1 MLEPTLYIAGY
12 TINTFAFFLWIT
24 IAAGAGI
31 VLLRAPD
38 RKRGY
43 HVDALL
49 VAFFGA
55 LVLGRVGHVLLNW
68 AHFQFNIGEIT
79 QIERGGLDWHGA
91 VVGAFMGLWLMSRW
105 RGIELSLVLDRLALI
120 VPLMAMAAWAGCIA
134 ADCAY
139 GAEVDTLAHYPPITV
154 WEAEDLYGIYLPR
167 FNPQLLG
174 IISGGVLFIAALG
187 IAWLGWFTGKR
198 IWLILLLLS
207 IVMFVLGFL
216 RGDYA
221 VIIAGL
227 RLDQWFD
234 SAVALWSITML
245 LRSHAMVGQSRH
257 M

>member
-1 MLEPTLYIAGY
+1 MLESTLNIAGY
-12 TINTFAFFLWIT
+12 TVNTFAFFLWIA
-24 IAAGAGI
+24 IAAGMGFALLRVPGGNRGQYAD
-31 VLLRAPD
+31 VLLA
-38 RKRGY
+38 G
-43 HVDALL
+43 
-49 VAFFGA
+49 FFGA

-91 VVGAFMGLWLMSRW
+91 VVGAFIGLRLMSRW
-105 RGIELSLVLDRLALI
+105 RSIELSPVLDRLALI

-139 GAEVDTLAHYPPITV
+139 GAEVDTLAHYPPIAV

-167 FNPQLLG
+167 FNSQLLG
-174 IISGGVLFIAALG
+174 IIAGGVLFIAALG

-198 IWLILLLLS
+198 VWLILLLLS
-207 IVMFVLGFL
+207 LIMFVLGFL

-234 SAVALWSITML
+234 CAMALWSIVML
-245 LRSHAMVGQSRH
+245 LRSQVVLLSREA
-257 M
+257 